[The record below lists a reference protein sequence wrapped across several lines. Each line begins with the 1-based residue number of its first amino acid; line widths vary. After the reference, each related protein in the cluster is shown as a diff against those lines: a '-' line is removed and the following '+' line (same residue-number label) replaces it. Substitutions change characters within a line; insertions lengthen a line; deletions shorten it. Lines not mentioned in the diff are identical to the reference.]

1 LLGADSSRDLKALAF
16 DLGNVLVKVDHGR
29 FCRGLAQLAGL
40 SPEEVFAQVL
50 ETDLEMGY
58 DTGRLSSREF
68 YELVQSRLGVKL
80 PFADFGHLWSDI
92 FAPMAEMEAVL
103 ALLAPRYPLFL
114 LSNTN
119 PLHFDYIR
127 EQFPSLLTPFKA
139 FILSYRVGSRKPDPG
154 IYQALIRQAGYP
166 PPQILYL
173 DDKPPFVEA
182 ARGQGLA
189 AWHFTTPEDF
199 QQRLDRYELW

>member
-1 LLGADSSRDLKALAF
+1 MRGADSPPDLKALAF

-29 FCRGLAQLAGL
+29 FCRGLAKLAGL
-40 SPEEVFAQVL
+40 SPGDVFARVF
-50 ETDLEMGY
+50 ETDLETGY

-68 YELVQSRLGVKL
+68 YELVQARAGVKL
-80 PFADFGHLWSDI
+80 PFAAFGRLWSDI
-92 FAPMAEMEAVL
+92 FAPMAGMEAVL
-103 ALLAPRYPLFL
+103 AKLSPRYPLFL

-127 EQFPSLLTPFKA
+127 ERFPSLLTPFKA
-139 FILSYRVGSRKPDPG
+139 FILSYQVGSRKPEAG
-154 IYQALIRQAGYP
+154 IYQALIRETGCP
-166 PPQILYL
+166 PRQILYL

-182 ARGQGLA
+182 ARGQGLT

-199 QQRLDRYELW
+199 RRDLTRYGLW

>member
-1 LLGADSSRDLKALAF
+1 MRGKDPSLNLEALAF

-29 FCRGLAQLAGL
+29 FCRGLARLAGV
-40 SPEEVFAQVL
+40 SPEEVFARVF
-50 ETDLEMGY
+50 ETDLESAY

-68 YELVQSRLGVKL
+68 YGLVQARVGVKL
-80 PFADFGHLWSDI
+80 PFAAFGRLWSDI
-92 FAPMAEMEAVL
+92 FAAMAGMEAVL
-103 ALLAPRYPLFL
+103 AKLTPRYPLFL

-127 EQFPSLLTPFKA
+127 EQFPALLTPFKA
-139 FILSYRVGSRKPDPG
+139 FILSYRVGSRKPEAG
-154 IYQALIRQAGYP
+154 IYQALIRRAGCP
-166 PPQILYL
+166 PGRILYL

-182 ARGQGLA
+182 ARAQGLA

-199 QQRLDRYELW
+199 RQQLDRHGLW

>member
-1 LLGADSSRDLKALAF
+1 MRGKDSSLNLEALAF

-29 FCRGLAQLAGL
+29 FCRGLAKLAGL
-40 SPEEVFAQVL
+40 SPEAVFAQVF
-50 ETDLEMGY
+50 ETDLEIGY

-68 YELVQSRLGVKL
+68 YELVQARAGVKL
-80 PFADFGHLWSDI
+80 PFRDFGRLWSDI
-92 FAPMAEMEAVL
+92 FAAMAGMEAVL
-103 ALLAPRYPLFL
+103 AKLRPRYPLFL

-127 EQFPSLLTPFKA
+127 EQFPALLTPFKA
-139 FILSYRVGSRKPDPG
+139 FILSYQVGSRKPEAG
-154 IYQALIRQAGYP
+154 IYQALIREAGCP
-166 PPQILYL
+166 PRRILYL

-182 ARGQGLA
+182 ARGQGLT

-199 QQRLDRYELW
+199 RRDLRRYGLW

>member
-1 LLGADSSRDLKALAF
+1 MPAAASSLNLAALAF

-29 FCRGLAQLAGL
+29 FCRGLARLAGV
-40 SPEEVFAQVL
+40 SPEAVFAQVF
-50 ETDLEMGY
+50 ETDLEIGY

-68 YELVQSRLGVKL
+68 YDLVQARVGVKL
-80 PFADFGHLWSDI
+80 PFADFGRLWSDI
-92 FAPMAEMEAVL
+92 FAPLAGMEAVL
-103 ALLAPRYPLFL
+103 AELAPRYPLFL

-127 EQFPSLLTPFKA
+127 ELFPALLTPFKA
-139 FILSYRVGSRKPDPG
+139 FILSYQVGSRKPEAG
-154 IYQALIRQAGYP
+154 IYQALIRETGCP
-166 PPQILYL
+166 PRQILYL

-182 ARGQGLA
+182 ARGQGLT

-199 QQRLDRYELW
+199 RRDLTRYGLW